1 MLFVQ
6 SWVKIT
12 QARSVSAKFE
22 LRCKKL
28 LLPTSWCLD
37 ALKNNWEN
45 YAKKCFFNKRKRNRV
60 KRWSAFEQLR
70 AVEHLLRQYNKKGRR
85 QSKHAATCTLTRPE
99 WPFGLVSRMQGSSN
113 RWLLATKP
121 IEFVSLTSYDVISIR
136 NRATRQRLTF
146 LNFVTDAF

>member
-45 YAKKCFFNKRKRNRV
+45 YPKKCFFNKRKRNRV

-70 AVEHLLRQYNKKGRR
+70 AVEHLLRQYNKKR
-85 QSKHAATCTLTRPE
+85 KETIKTC
-99 WPFGLVSRMQGSSN
+99 SHMYIDQARMTVRSGEPQGSSN